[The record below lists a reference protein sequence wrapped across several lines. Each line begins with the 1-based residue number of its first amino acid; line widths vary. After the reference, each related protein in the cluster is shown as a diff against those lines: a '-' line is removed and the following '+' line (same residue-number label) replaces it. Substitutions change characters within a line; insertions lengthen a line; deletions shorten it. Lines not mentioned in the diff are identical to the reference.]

1 MATPSCQNPTWCDSL
16 CLTSNNR
23 FALTIKFKKETM
35 AETEYVSPEQ
45 VSSPKRCWN
54 LLTILESGSANTGSV
69 ALGRWEKKPVLAMRW
84 NGNASNPIGN
94 PQSRGLATWFIVPDE
109 YMDSILSKF
118 PPDKQA
124 LAKTFLKGR
133 KGK

>member
-1 MATPSCQNPTWCDSL
+1 
-16 CLTSNNR
+16 
-23 FALTIKFKKETM
+23 M

-124 LAKTFLKGR
+124 LARTFLEGR
-133 KGK
+133 KDK